1 MTQTQNTI
9 KASTGKESTCAQ
21 PTGTRQEPREYQ
33 DPFPLQRDSKEHVQ
47 GLYHEVW
54 LPPQKPQPRR
64 WQIRI

>member
-1 MTQTQNTI
+1 
-9 KASTGKESTCAQ
+9 
-21 PTGTRQEPREYQ
+21 
-33 DPFPLQRDSKEHVQ
+33 VQ